1 LCKDRFFFTEQFHKE
16 QPTQLLMDHPSLF
29 PADCHSCVDFAHWS
43 LSFFI
48 DVQLL
53 GRFHLHHHCSGPIA
67 LVVVATVMF
76 ETMLDIVACGPCSGI
91 FGRWKSKLQDDDAD
105 LWLDLS
111 FANHVPDVKPPPIP
125 KVVSILHESDEEDVS
140 TICGATYCGSRRSR
154 QERSE
159 TRSASNEEKWEE
171 DAFSAMFGHS
181 LELEVVKTTPHV
193 ARSTSQEN
201 RSTISSCMDV
211 DDASLE
217 SIMGPRS
224 CRSIASSRR
233 QTASCIERQQ
243 QRREQ
248 YQRFVDSFSRSF
260 NVTEDQKDEDDD
272 DDGSSYSS
280 VRRRL
285 SSYLKRK
292 NGFGAALNLQKATSM
307 PHAVCTHRT
316 HSMSMSTTRTS
327 STSHTQDKTY
337 HVTNVG
343 GRRIRS
349 IEV

>member
-1 LCKDRFFFTEQFHKE
+1 VL
-16 QPTQLLMDHPSLF
+16 TQVHVLAIAILLLF
-29 PADCHSCVDFAHWS
+29 NCLVH
-43 LSFFI
+43 FI
-48 DVQLL
+48 SSIVAIQVY
-53 GRFHLHHHCSGPIA
+53 FVIA
-67 LVVVATVMF
+67 NMMF
-76 ETMLDIVACGPCSGI
+76 EYILDIVACVPCSGI

-125 KVVSILHESDEEDVS
+125 KVVSILHESDDEDVS
-140 TICGATYCGSRRSR
+140 TICGTTNCGSRRSR

-159 TRSASNEEKWEE
+159 MHSTCNEEKWEE
-171 DAFSAMFGHS
+171 DVFSTMFGHS
-181 LELEVVKTTPHV
+181 LELEVAETTSQV
-193 ARSTSQEN
+193 ARNNIRGNSSRTS
-201 RSTISSCMDV
+201 SYMDV

-233 QTASCIERQQ
+233 PMESCIQQQQ

-260 NVTEDQKDEDDD
+260 NLSEDQKDEDH

-292 NGFGAALNLQKATSM
+292 NGFEAALNLQKATSM
-307 PHAVCTHRT
+307 PHTVWTHRT
-316 HSMSMSTTRTS
+316 HSISMSTTRTS
-327 STSHTQDKTY
+327 STSHTLARTCR
-337 HVTNVG
+337 VSN
-343 GRRIRS
+343 GRSRRMRS